1 MSLFFKYINKW
12 LVGLNINSTIFCG
25 TWQQALPSNGLIHLV
40 IDLLIVI
47 GVMSQSKP
55 NGSHHWH
62 KVQGEHAID
71 IGLVERCDHDDEF
84 IFLSCHLAQI
94 IDDGDMAWKR
104 ALQVLCA
111 LITHLEK

>member
-25 TWQQALPSNGLIHLV
+25 TWQQALHGDGLIHLV
-40 IDLLIVI
+40 VNTFIVI
-47 GVMSQSKP
+47 GMVRQPKTY
-55 NGSHHWH
+55 GSHHWH

-71 IGLVERCDHDDEF
+71 IGLAERCDHDDEF
-84 IFLSCHLAQI
+84 IFLSSYLTQI

-104 ALQVLCA
+104 AL
-111 LITHLEK
+111 